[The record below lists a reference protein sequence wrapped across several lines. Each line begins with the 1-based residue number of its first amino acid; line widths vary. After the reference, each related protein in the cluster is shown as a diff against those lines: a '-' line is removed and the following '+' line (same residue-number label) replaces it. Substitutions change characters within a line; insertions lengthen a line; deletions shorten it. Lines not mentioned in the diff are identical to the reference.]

1 MKKIL
6 ILLSIFYYSLYA
18 EYNIIKIDDK
28 KEKKNL
34 LITIEDEESGDE
46 VEYRIDKKQFE
57 QLLKKHNIKNYGGCV

>member
-18 EYNIIKIDDK
+18 EYIINKIDDK

-34 LITIEDEESGDE
+34 LITIEDKESGDT
-46 VEYRIDKKQFE
+46 VEYRIDKKEFE
-57 QLLKKHNIKNYGGCV
+57 QLLKKYHKDFKGGCV